1 MKSGEG
7 TLRLTCI
14 LATLRAFQVWGQI
27 ELDLPVKLVN
37 LHIADP
43 SQLVPDS

>member
-7 TLRLTCI
+7 TLRLTLLI
-14 LATLRAFQVWGQI
+14 ATLRAFQALGQI
-27 ELDLPVKLVN
+27 ELDLHLKLVN